1 MIVVVVKF
9 IQRKVRILEIID
21 SLLSSLRETRAF
33 KKDIG
38 FRSDVTGNGAALEIV
53 VLRKMLVIII
63 IKGQEI

>member
-33 KKDIG
+33 QKDIG
-38 FRSDVTGNGAALEIV
+38 SRSDVTGDGAALEIV
-53 VLRKMLVIII
+53 VLREMLMIII
-63 IKGQEI
+63 MKGQEI